1 MILAIQDRK
10 GPRATKAKRGLKDRK
25 ATKAKRGLKDRK
37 ATKGKRGRRVLRATL
52 VPLAT
57 KERKVKAL
65 MISGSKMGMLGAKQI
80 FSYH

>member
-10 GPRATKAKRGLKDRK
+10 GPRATKAKRGLK
-25 ATKAKRGLKDRK
+25 GHK
-37 ATKGKRGRRVLRATL
+37 ATKGKRDRRVLRATL

-65 MISGSKMGMLGAKQI
+65 MISGSKLGMLGPKQI